1 MGNSISRPSC
11 LGRKSKQVKS
21 EEDFLKECYQRRG
34 PPLIE
39 SWGGENLK
47 DKNKAETHSNT
58 EDRLIDNA
66 WNPVQ
71 TPPVNIPQNGTLAE
85 KNITDTC
92 NQPKDKTGGLGQQ
105 TAGVLRRSSGSP
117 WSWKPL
123 ATREVT
129 EITEVTETT
138 VTEIVEVTEYPSGEK
153 GGDPI
158 ITRTVRVLTGVAEEL
173 SECSAGEL
181 SHGALWYSKG
191 SQA

>member
-1 MGNSISRPSC
+1 M
-11 LGRKSKQVKS
+11 
-21 EEDFLKECYQRRG
+21 KECYQRRG

-47 DKNKAETHSNT
+47 DKNNAETHSNT

-85 KNITDTC
+85 KNITDSC
-92 NQPKDKTGGLGQQ
+92 NQPKDKTGGMGQQ

-173 SECSAGEL
+173 SEVNIL
-181 SHGALWYSKG
+181 P
-191 SQA
+191 SQCCAQQRRNTDARNTCLRG